1 MFGSNKEIDNISLF
15 LDSLEK
21 FILNETNSLKPLN
34 EVKAKKYKKIEE
46 KILKLAKIVE
56 TKKLDDLKIYGE
68 IILSCEK
75 VSDGITDDFIVSQST
90 DVKISY
96 LCETINSMN
105 QKLDKTM
112 YEVILRLQE
121 YENQNYLNA
130 VDISLFR
137 GGKLKEL
144 LLGINSLREK
154 ITLNLQKSVRESLVL
169 KYESDVLRK
178 EADILATSSM
188 KQATTIE
195 EASASIDEIT
205 SNISENRKLTNQMA
219 KIGEEVQNSA
229 SKGKG
234 YASKSLISMQEIAEA
249 TKKAYEAMGSISDI
263 AFQTNILSLNAAVEA
278 ATAGEAGK
286 GFAVVAQE
294 VRNLANRSADTAKNI
309 QALMDILQEKT
320 IEGTNTSNLM
330 NEEYEVLNKN
340 IEDTLA
346 LINQVDSA
354 TKEQE
359 LSIIQINNA
368 VSQIDT
374 LTQQNAE
381 VANTVKEIAIQSN
394 NIATQAAK
402 TAESAQFEGKDS
414 IKIRKRE
421 RTARYKG
428 EERREVF

>member
-1 MFGSNKEIDNISLF
+1 MFGSNKDIDKIELF

-21 FILNETNSLKPLN
+21 FILNETNSLTPLD
-34 EVKAKKYKKIEE
+34 KIEKKRFKVLEE
-46 KILKLAKIVE
+46 KVLRIAKIIE
-56 TKKLDDLKIYGE
+56 NKKLEDLKIYGE

-75 VSDGITDDFIVSQST
+75 VSDGITDDFIVSKSN
-90 DVKISY
+90 DAKISY
-96 LCETINSMN
+96 LCETINAMN
-105 QKLDKTM
+105 QKLDNTM
-112 YEVILRLQE
+112 NEVILRLQE

-130 VDISLFR
+130 VDTTLFR

-178 EADILATSSM
+178 EADVLATSSM

-205 SNISENRKLTNQMA
+205 SNISENRKLTNSMA
-219 KIGEEVQNSA
+219 QIGEEVKNSA
-229 SKGKG
+229 SKGKT
-234 YASKSLISMQEIAEA
+234 YASKSLTSMEEIAEA
-249 TKKAYEAMGSISDI
+249 TKKAYDAIGSISDI

-278 ATAGEAGK
+278 ATAGEAGR

-294 VRNLANRSADTAKNI
+294 VRNLANRSADTARNI

-320 IEGTNTSNLM
+320 KEGTYTSNLM

-340 IEDTLA
+340 IEETLS
-346 LINQVDSA
+346 LINQVNNA

-402 TAESAQFEGKDS
+402 TAESAQFEGKDN

-421 RTARYKG
+421 RIDKYKG
-428 EERREVF
+428 EERRDRY